1 MKLNIKKIRSEMERA
16 GLNQSQLALE
26 AKVTRQAMSWLL
38 KNRRTTFGTL
48 GRIAAVFDLD
58 PKDLLV

>member
-1 MKLNIKKIRSEMERA
+1 MERA